1 MWSRSIS
8 TCGTLKEI
16 GGIAFSQ
23 EKHTRTRPAVV
34 KNFENDNIG
43 SYEDNN
49 SNPHKEISHDASAI
63 VQLNNKKSRISLACG
78 KARIKKGPC
87 WGPFL
92 KNSWKD

>member
-8 TCGTLKEI
+8 TCGTFKEI

-49 SNPHKEISHDASAI
+49 SDTHKEISHDGSAN
-63 VQLNNKKSRISLACG
+63 VQLNNKKAGFHLRVEKHA
-78 KARIKKGPC
+78 
-87 WGPFL
+87 
-92 KNSWKD
+92 